1 MKTAVDRL
9 TAALEDRYSIER
21 ELGAG
26 GMATVYLAKDKKHDR
41 DVALKVLKPDVAS
54 EVGAERFVREIKLA
68 ARLTH
73 PHILPLHDSGEAA
86 GFLYYVMP
94 AVEGQSVRDRL
105 ARERQLPVE
114 EAIQIAREVADALD
128 YAHQHDVV
136 HRDIK
141 PENILLHGGHALV
154 ADFGIGKALSAAAD
168 PESATITQTGVTIGT
183 PMYMSPE
190 QAAGD
195 EDLDGRSDLYS
206 LGCVLFEMLVGDPP
220 FTGPTP
226 QVIMAR
232 RFTHTPPNVT
242 ETRESV
248 SVHLSRVVRRLL
260 ARTPADRFATGSK
273 VVEALA
279 KGAEEATIDGPAE
292 KSIAVLPFANMS
304 TDPENEF
311 FSDGITEEIINA
323 LAQMNDLHVA
333 SRTSS
338 FYFKGKT
345 LEMRDIAE
353 RLRVAT
359 LLEGSVRRA
368 GNRVRITAQLI
379 DVAKDEHLWSERY
392 DREIEDIFAI
402 QDEIARAIADRL
414 KVSLEDG
421 ADTLLVKPHTENLE
435 AYQLYLKGRSL
446 LYKRGP
452 AIPRGLECFN
462 QALALDPD
470 YALAHAGLA
479 DGNTT
484 LGYYGFAPGKETM
497 PQAKAA
503 ATKALELAPDLAEA
517 HNAFAIVSLLH
528 DRDWQTAERAFRRAL
543 ELNPRY
549 VQARA
554 WYGFFYLNFVAGR
567 FEEGLAEIRRCVE
580 IDPLSGYSAAVLAA
594 ALGLAGYHEEAIDQG
609 LKATELD
616 PDAFVTRWILQVQY
630 GWASR
635 YPEAEQAG
643 EEALAVSGRHV
654 WAMAMLAATYGN
666 WGKLEKARSLYE
678 ELKARAGREYI
689 QPSTFAIAALGA
701 GLLDEA
707 VALFSR
713 AYEEREP
720 FLTVTARHWPEFA
733 QLREDPRGQEII
745 AKMGY
750 P

>member
-1 MKTAVDRL
+1 MNDAVARL
-9 TAALEDRYSIER
+9 NAALEGRYAIER
-21 ELGAG
+21 ELGEG
-26 GMATVYLAKDKKHDR
+26 GMATVYLARDKKHDR
-41 DVALKVLKPDVAS
+41 NVALKVLKPDVAS
-54 EVGAERFVREIKLA
+54 EVGAERFMREIKLA

-73 PHILPLHDSGEAA
+73 PHILPLHDSGEAD
-86 GFLYYVMP
+86 GFLDQVMP
-94 AVEGQSVRDRL
+94 AMEGTSVRDRL

-114 EAIQIAREVADALD
+114 EAVQIPREVADALD
-128 YAHQHDVV
+128 SAHQHDVV

-154 ADFGIGKALSAAAD
+154 ADFGIGKVLGAAAD
-168 PESATITQTGVTIGT
+168 PDSATITRPGVTIGT

-195 EDLDGRSDLYS
+195 ERLDGRSDLYS
-206 LGCVLFEMLVGDPP
+206 LGCVLYEMLVGNPP

-226 QVIMAR
+226 QVILAR
-232 RFTHTPPNVT
+232 RLTQTPPEVT

-248 SVHLSRVVRRLL
+248 SVDVSRVVRRLL
-260 ARTPADRFATGSK
+260 ATTPADRFATGSK
-273 VVEALA
+273 VVEALT
-279 KGAEEATIDGPAE
+279 KGADEPTIDGPAE

-311 FSDGITEEIINA
+311 FSDGITEEISNA
-323 LAQMNDLHVA
+323 PVQVDGRHVA

-353 RLRVAT
+353 RLQVT
-359 LLEGSVRRA
+359 TVLEGSVRRA

-421 ADTLLVKPHTENLE
+421 ADTPLVKPHPENLA
-435 AYQLYLKGRSL
+435 AYQLYPKGRAL
-446 LYKRGP
+446 LYKRGL
-452 AIPRGLECFN
+452 AIPRGLECFKR
-462 QALALDPD
+462 ALALDPD

-484 LGYYGFAPGKETM
+484 LGYYGFASGKETM

-517 HNAFAIVSLLH
+517 HNAFAMVSLL
-528 DRDWQTAERAFRRAL
+528 DRDWQNAERAFRRAL
-543 ELNPRY
+543 ELNPQY

-554 WYGFFYLNFVAGR
+554 WYGLFYLQFVAGR
-567 FEEGLAEIRRCVE
+567 FEEGLAELRRCVE
-580 IDPLSGYSAAVLAA
+580 IDPLSSYNIATLGAS
-594 ALGLAGYHEEAIDQG
+594 LGLAGYHEEAIDQVV
-609 LKATELD
+609 KATELD
-616 PDAFVTRWILQVQY
+616 PDAFVSRWILQVVY
-630 GWASR
+630 NWASR

-643 EEALAVSGRHV
+643 EDALAVSGRHV
-654 WAMAMLAATYGN
+654 WVMATLAATYGN
-666 WGKLEKARSLYE
+666 WGKPGKARAIYE
-678 ELKARAGREYI
+678 ELKARTGREYV
-689 QPSTFAIAALGA
+689 QPSMFALAALGA

-713 AYEEREP
+713 AYEERDP
-720 FLTVTARHWPEFA
+720 LLTVVARHWPDFA
-733 QLREDPRGQEII
+733 PLREDPRGQEII

>member
-1 MKTAVDRL
+1 MTEITSRLSTAL
-9 TAALEDRYSIER
+9 ADRYKIER
-21 ELGAG
+21 EIGQG
-26 GMATVYLAKDKKHDR
+26 GMATVYLAEDLKHGR
-41 DVALKVLKPDVAS
+41 QVALKVLRSDLSS
-54 EVGAERFVREIKLA
+54 ELSADRFSREIKLV

-73 PHILPLHDSGEAA
+73 PHILPLFDSGNAD

-94 AVEGQSVRDRL
+94 LIEGESLRDRIKRTKQL
-105 ARERQLPVE
+105 AIE
-114 EAIQIAREVADALD
+114 EAIQVAREVADALG

-168 PESATITQTGVTIGT
+168 SDSDMITQTGVTIGT
-183 PMYMSPE
+183 PAYMSPE
-190 QAAGD
+190 QVAGD
-195 EDLDGRSDLYS
+195 EELDGRSDLYS
-206 LGCVLFEMLVGDPP
+206 LGCVLYEMLVGEPP

-226 QVIMAR
+226 QVVMAR
-232 RFTHTPPNVT
+232 RFTHTPPDVT
-242 ETRESV
+242 ETREAV
-248 SVHLSRVVRRLL
+248 SGHVSRVVRRLL
-260 ARTPADRFATGSK
+260 ARTPADRYATGSK

-279 KGAEEATIDGPAE
+279 GGAVGSALEGAAE

-323 LAQMNDLHVA
+323 LAQVEGLHVA

-353 RLRVAT
+353 RLQVAT

-392 DREIEDIFAI
+392 DREMEDIFAI

-414 KVSLEDG
+414 KVSLEHGGDSS
-421 ADTLLVKPHTENLE
+421 LVKPHTENLE

-446 LYKRGP
+446 LYKRGL

-462 QALALDPD
+462 QALTLDPD

-479 DGNTT
+479 DGHTT
-484 LGYYGFAPGKETM
+484 LGYYGLAPGKETM
-497 PQAKAA
+497 PQAKEA

-517 HNAFAIVSLLH
+517 HNAFAIVSLLY
-528 DRDWQTAERAFRRAL
+528 DRDWQTADQAFRRAL

-554 WYGFFYLNFVAGR
+554 WYGFFYLQMVAGR
-567 FEEGLAEIRRCVE
+567 FEEGVAELRRCVE
-580 IDPLSGYSAAVLAA
+580 IDPLSGYNTAVLAA
-594 ALGLAGYHEEAIDQG
+594 ALGLAGYQEEAIEQG
-609 LKATELD
+609 VKATELD
-616 PDAFVTRWILQVQY
+616 PDAFVTRWILQVVY
-630 GWASR
+630 DWASR

-654 WAMAMLAATYGN
+654 WALATLAATYAS
-666 WGKLEKARSLYE
+666 WGKPEKARAIYE
-678 ELKARAGREYI
+678 ELKARTGREYI
-689 QPSTFAIAALGA
+689 QPSMFAIAALGA

-707 VALFSR
+707 IALSRR
-713 AYEEREP
+713 AYEERDP
-720 FLTVTARHWPEFA
+720 MLTVVFRHWPAFA
-733 QLREDPRGQEII
+733 PLREDPRGQEII